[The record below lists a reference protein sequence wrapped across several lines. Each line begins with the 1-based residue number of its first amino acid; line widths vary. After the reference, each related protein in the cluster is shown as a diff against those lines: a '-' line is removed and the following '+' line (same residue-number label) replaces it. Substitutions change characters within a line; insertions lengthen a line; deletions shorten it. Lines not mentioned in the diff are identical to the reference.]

1 MDDIA
6 SMPEWA
12 KAVIANM
19 EYRAFKL
26 RESGEPDL
34 KLEKLLELVHS
45 QAAALK
51 VQRNE
56 MKRLA
61 SINDTLMTEKQCI
74 VDFVVHVWR
83 GMTDEH
89 E

>member
-26 RESGEPDL
+26 RGGDEPKLGGEV
-34 KLEKLLELVHS
+34 E
-45 QAAALK
+45 
-51 VQRNE
+51 
-56 MKRLA
+56 
-61 SINDTLMTEKQCI
+61 
-74 VDFVVHVWR
+74 
-83 GMTDEH
+83 
-89 E
+89 